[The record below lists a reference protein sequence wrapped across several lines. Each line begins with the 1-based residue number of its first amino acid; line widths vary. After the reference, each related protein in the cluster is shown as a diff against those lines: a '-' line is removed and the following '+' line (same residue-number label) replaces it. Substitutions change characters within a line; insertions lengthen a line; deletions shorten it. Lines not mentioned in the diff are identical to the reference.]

1 MAETLKEKTAKG
13 LLWGGLNS
21 TVQQLLGI
29 VFGIILARQLNQ
41 SDFGMI
47 AMISIFS
54 LIGNDLQNSG
64 FKTALANLREPTDRD
79 YNSVFWFNILMGG
92 SIYLVLFL
100 CAPLIARFYHV
111 PELTALARYAF
122 LGIVFASFGTAQS
135 AWLFKNLR
143 AKQQAKAGMVA
154 VLLSSSVAVVMAYM
168 GFAYWALA
176 TQTNLYILTCTLL
189 YWHYSPWRPTMQCPS
204 DCSNAAAQRSKFKVQ
219 GPSDCSKFKVQSPS
233 DGSNAASQ
241 RSKFKVQ
248 GSKADAQRSTPSTPN
263 CLSARRAAT
272 LSSERTLNSKL
283 STIRDVLRPALK
295 MFRFSVKLLIS
306 QVLTDVNN
314 NILNILI
321 GRFYGRHDTGNYN
334 QAFQWS
340 TKGSN
345 IIQNMVQQVAQPV
358 LVSVDNERER
368 QLRILRKMMRFAAFL
383 SFPLLFGLSLVS
395 HEFIVTL
402 LGEKWAESAAYL
414 RLLAIASA
422 FLPLS
427 TLLANVVITKGRSN
441 IFMYVNLTL
450 ACLQTLTMLAI
461 YHFHLSL
468 PSLSQLSTLNSQL
481 SLNPF
486 STAPQ
491 ALSQLSTLNSQ
502 LSLNPFSTAPQA
514 LPQLTTMVLAFTALT
529 ILWFFVWAFFA
540 RLLAGYRFRML
551 LSDVLPFLLT
561 AAAVMLAT
569 GFITSVLPSLQGG
582 AGGRLLL
589 LLARIILA
597 ALLYFLIMK
606 ISGSQILQEC
616 LDFVNKNR
624 HKKI

>member
-189 YWHYSPWRPTMQCPS
+189 YWHYSPWRPTMQGPS
-204 DCSNAAAQRSKFKVQ
+204 DCSNAASQRSKFKVQ
-219 GPSDCSKFKVQSPS
+219 GPS

-248 GSKADAQRSTPSTPN
+248 GSKADEQRSTPSTPN

-358 LVSVDNERER
+358 LVSVDNEHER

-468 PSLSQLSTLNSQL
+468 PSLSQLSTLSQPL
-481 SLNPF
+481 LNPF

-491 ALSQLSTLNSQ
+491 ALSQLSTHNTQ
-502 LSLNPFSTAPQA
+502 LM
-514 LPQLTTMVLAFTALT
+514 TMVLAFTALT
-529 ILWFFVWAFFA
+529 ILWFFVWGFFA
-540 RLLAGYRFRML
+540 RRLAGYRFRML

-569 GFITSVLPSLQGG
+569 GFLTSQLSTVSQLSTLNSQ
-582 AGGRLLL
+582 LSI

>member
-204 DCSNAAAQRSKFKVQ
+204 DGSRFKVQGSKFKVQ
-219 GPSDCSKFKVQSPS
+219 GPSDC
-233 DGSNAASQ
+233 SNAASQ

-248 GSKADAQRSTPSTPN
+248 SSKADAQRTIPS
-263 CLSARRAAT
+263 
-272 LSSERTLNSKL
+272 TLNSKL
-283 STIRDVLRPALK
+283 STLQDVLRPALK

-427 TLLANVVITKGRSN
+427 TLLSNVVITKGRSN

-468 PSLSQLSTLNSQL
+468 PSLSQLSTLSQPL
-481 SLNPF
+481 LNPF

-491 ALSQLSTLNSQ
+491 ALSQLSTLNTQ
-502 LSLNPFSTAPQA
+502 LM
-514 LPQLTTMVLAFTALT
+514 TMVLAFTALT
-529 ILWFFVWAFFA
+529 ILWFFVWGFFA
-540 RLLAGYRFRML
+540 RRLAGYRFRML

-561 AAAVMLAT
+561 AAAVMIAT
-569 GFITSVLPSLQGG
+569 GFITAILPSLLGG

-624 HKKI
+624 HKKYSST

>member
-204 DCSNAAAQRSKFKVQ
+204 DCSNAASQRSKFKVQ
-219 GPSDCSKFKVQSPS
+219 GPS

-248 GSKADAQRSTPSTPN
+248 SSKAAAQRSTPSTPN
-263 CLSARRAAT
+263 CLS
-272 LSSERTLNSKL
+272 TLNTKL

-468 PSLSQLSTLNSQL
+468 PALSQLSTLSQPLLNS
-481 SLNPF
+481 F

-491 ALSQLSTLNSQ
+491 ALSQLM
-502 LSLNPFSTAPQA
+502 
-514 LPQLTTMVLAFTALT
+514 TMVLAFTALT
-529 ILWFFVWAFFA
+529 ILWFFVWGFFA
-540 RLLAGYRFRML
+540 RRLAGYRFRML

-561 AAAVMLAT
+561 ATAVMLAT
-569 GFITSVLPSLQGG
+569 GFITAILPSLLGG

>member
-204 DCSNAAAQRSKFKVQ
+204 DCSNAASQRSKFKVQ
-219 GPSDCSKFKVQSPS
+219 GPSD
-233 DGSNAASQ
+233 GSNAAAQ

-248 GSKADAQRSTPSTPN
+248 SSKAGAQRTIPS
-263 CLSARRAAT
+263 
-272 LSSERTLNSKL
+272 TLNSKL

-358 LVSVDNERER
+358 LVSVDDEHER

-468 PSLSQLSTLNSQL
+468 P
-481 SLNPF
+481 
-486 STAPQ
+486 
-491 ALSQLSTLNSQ
+491 ALSQLSTLNTQ
-502 LSLNPFSTAPQA
+502 LM
-514 LPQLTTMVLAFTALT
+514 TMVLAFTALT
-529 ILWFFVWAFFA
+529 ILWFFVWGFFA
-540 RLLAGYRFRML
+540 RRLAGYRFRML

-569 GFITSVLPSLQGG
+569 GFITAILPSLLGG

-589 LLARIILA
+589 LLARILLA
-597 ALLYFLIMK
+597 ALLYYALMRLFRV
-606 ISGSQILQEC
+606 QILNEC
-616 LDFVNKNR
+616 LAFLKR
-624 HKKI
+624 KK

>member
-189 YWHYSPWRPTMQCPS
+189 YWLYSPWRPTMQCPS
-204 DCSNAAAQRSKFKVQ
+204 DGSRFKVQGSKFKVQ
-219 GPSDCSKFKVQSPS
+219 GPSDC
-233 DGSNAASQ
+233 SNAASQ

-248 GSKADAQRSTPSTPN
+248 SSKADAQRTIPS
-263 CLSARRAAT
+263 
-272 LSSERTLNSKL
+272 TLNSKL
-283 STIRDVLRPALK
+283 STLQDVLRPALK

-427 TLLANVVITKGRSN
+427 TLLSNVVITKGRSN

-468 PSLSQLSTLNSQL
+468 PSLSQLSTLSQPLLNPFSTAPQALPQLSTLNTQL

-491 ALSQLSTLNSQ
+491 ALSQLSTLNTQ
-502 LSLNPFSTAPQA
+502 LM
-514 LPQLTTMVLAFTALT
+514 TMVLAFTALT
-529 ILWFFVWAFFA
+529 ILWFFVWGFFA
-540 RLLAGYRFRML
+540 RRLAGYRFRML

-561 AAAVMLAT
+561 AAAVMIAT
-569 GFITSVLPSLQGG
+569 GFITAILPSLLGG

-624 HKKI
+624 HKKYSST

>member
-189 YWHYSPWRPTMQCPS
+189 YWHYSPWRPTMQ
-204 DCSNAAAQRSKFKVQ
+204 
-219 GPSDCSKFKVQSPS
+219 GPS

-468 PSLSQLSTLNSQL
+468 PSLSQLSTL
-481 SLNPF
+481 LNP
-486 STAPQ
+486 
-491 ALSQLSTLNSQ
+491 SQ
-502 LSLNPFSTAPQA
+502 PFSTAPQA
-514 LPQLTTMVLAFTALT
+514 LPQLMTMVLAFTALT
-529 ILWFFVWAFFA
+529 ILWFFVWGFFA
-540 RLLAGYRFRML
+540 RRLAGYRFRML
-551 LSDVLPFLLT
+551 LSDVLPFLLA

-569 GFITSVLPSLQGG
+569 GFLTSVLPSLQGG

-589 LLARIILA
+589 LLARILLA

>member
-1 MAETLKEKTAKG
+1 
-13 LLWGGLNS
+13 
-21 TVQQLLGI
+21 
-29 VFGIILARQLNQ
+29 
-41 SDFGMI
+41 
-47 AMISIFS
+47 
-54 LIGNDLQNSG
+54 
-64 FKTALANLREPTDRD
+64 
-79 YNSVFWFNILMGG
+79 
-92 SIYLVLFL
+92 
-100 CAPLIARFYHV
+100 
-111 PELTALARYAF
+111 
-122 LGIVFASFGTAQS
+122 
-135 AWLFKNLR
+135 
-143 AKQQAKAGMVA
+143 
-154 VLLSSSVAVVMAYM
+154 
-168 GFAYWALA
+168 
-176 TQTNLYILTCTLL
+176 
-189 YWHYSPWRPTMQCPS
+189 
-204 DCSNAAAQRSKFKVQ
+204 
-219 GPSDCSKFKVQSPS
+219 
-233 DGSNAASQ
+233 
-241 RSKFKVQ
+241 
-248 GSKADAQRSTPSTPN
+248 
-263 CLSARRAAT
+263 
-272 LSSERTLNSKL
+272 
-283 STIRDVLRPALK
+283 

-468 PSLSQLSTLNSQL
+468 PSLSQLSTL
-481 SLNPF
+481 LNP
-486 STAPQ
+486 
-491 ALSQLSTLNSQ
+491 SQ
-502 LSLNPFSTAPQA
+502 PFSTAPQA
-514 LPQLTTMVLAFTALT
+514 LPQLMTMVLAFTALT
-529 ILWFFVWAFFA
+529 ILWFFVWGFFA
-540 RLLAGYRFRML
+540 RRLAGYRFRML

-569 GFITSVLPSLQGG
+569 GFITAILPSLLGG

>member
-29 VFGIILARQLNQ
+29 VFGIILARRLNQ

-92 SIYLVLFL
+92 SIYVVLFL

-204 DCSNAAAQRSKFKVQ
+204 DCSNAASQRSKFKVQ
-219 GPSDCSKFKVQSPS
+219 GPS

-248 GSKADAQRSTPSTPN
+248 GSKFKVQGPSDGSKFKVQGPSDGSNAASQRSKFKVQSSKADAQRSTPSTPN

-468 PSLSQLSTLNSQL
+468 PSLSQLSTLN
-481 SLNPF
+481 F
-486 STAPQ
+486 
-491 ALSQLSTLNSQ
+491 LSTPSQPRRRRSLNSQ
-502 LSLNPFSTAPQA
+502 PWSS
-514 LPQLTTMVLAFTALT
+514 
-529 ILWFFVWAFFA
+529 
-540 RLLAGYRFRML
+540 
-551 LSDVLPFLLT
+551 
-561 AAAVMLAT
+561 
-569 GFITSVLPSLQGG
+569 PS
-582 AGGRLLL
+582 R
-589 LLARIILA
+589 RSPS
-597 ALLYFLIMK
+597 
-606 ISGSQILQEC
+606 SGSSSGDSSPADWPATVSACSSATCCPSSL
-616 LDFVNKNR
+616 LPPP
-624 HKKI
+624 

>member
-189 YWHYSPWRPTMQCPS
+189 YWHYSPWRPTMQ
-204 DCSNAAAQRSKFKVQ
+204 
-219 GPSDCSKFKVQSPS
+219 GPSDC
-233 DGSNAASQ
+233 SNAASQ

-248 GSKADAQRSTPSTPN
+248 GSKADEQRSTPSTPN

-358 LVSVDNERER
+358 LVSVDNEHER

-468 PSLSQLSTLNSQL
+468 PSLSQLSTLSQPL
-481 SLNPF
+481 LNPF

-491 ALSQLSTLNSQ
+491 ALSQLSTLNTQ
-502 LSLNPFSTAPQA
+502 LM
-514 LPQLTTMVLAFTALT
+514 TMVLAFTALT
-529 ILWFFVWAFFA
+529 ILWFFVWGFFA
-540 RLLAGYRFRML
+540 RRLAGYRFRML

-569 GFITSVLPSLQGG
+569 GFLTSQLSTVSQLSTLNSQ
-582 AGGRLLL
+582 LSI

>member
-204 DCSNAAAQRSKFKVQ
+204 DCSNAASQRSKFKVQ
-219 GPSDCSKFKVQSPS
+219 GPS

-248 GSKADAQRSTPSTPN
+248 SSKADAQRTIPS
-263 CLSARRAAT
+263 
-272 LSSERTLNSKL
+272 TLNSKL

-461 YHFHLSL
+461 YHFKVSCFEFLAPLSTLLNPSQPFSTAPQAL
-468 PSLSQLSTLNSQL
+468 PQLSTLNSQL

-491 ALSQLSTLNSQ
+491 ALSQLSTLN
-502 LSLNPFSTAPQA
+502 T
-514 LPQLTTMVLAFTALT
+514 QLTTMVLAFTALT
-529 ILWFFVWAFFA
+529 ILWFFVWGFFA

-569 GFITSVLPSLQGG
+569 GFITAILPSLLGG

-624 HKKI
+624 HKKYSST